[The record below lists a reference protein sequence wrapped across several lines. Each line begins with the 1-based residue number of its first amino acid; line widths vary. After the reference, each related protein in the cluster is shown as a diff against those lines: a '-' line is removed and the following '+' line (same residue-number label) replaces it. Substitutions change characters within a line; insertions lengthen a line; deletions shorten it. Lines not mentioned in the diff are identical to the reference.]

1 MEHPRPQPHA
11 SYTLI
16 YFLLIAALSQVIGE
30 SLRPNYA
37 TRIIEEGAQEPIED
51 PSLLSK
57 SSRLLRWTPAEAS
70 AFLPKIFRE
79 SEEHEPQLIVE
90 EINDDLL
97 ISDLATEVNF
107 SAKMIEEDIEIK
119 EGQPNKIEEGQPNKI
134 EEGQPNKIEE
144 GQPNKIEEG
153 QPKKRNEAQSNEAQS
168 NEQSPKKWNKSKV
181 TKSKKSA
188 KQIYPALAILQ
199 SETTINPQ
207 KTMNLKEV
215 LSPKGESK
223 TKPTFQKVEI
233 KNKQGSKQKSSKL
246 VKLDQPQ
253 NKPKRRKRRKR
264 RYSKSGVL
272 IYGIEDED
280 QALKSFYQ
288 KLGQIKT
295 KGNKVRVVHYGDS
308 LIAGDYVTR
317 TVRRLLQKTF
327 GDGGHGYFL
336 AGKGSRWYGRRW
348 IELKSRGKWKK
359 KRFTRAKNEVANYG
373 LGGVSFT
380 SASKGAWVKAKPTGT
395 RLGSRVDFIEVH
407 YLAQPNGGSFT
418 VEFGDQNHEVKTH
431 AESVQVKKLVLKATK
446 SGSWKT
452 KVQVIGDGEVTLFGL
467 VFERKRGGVVYDS
480 LGLEGARAKL
490 LLNMMSS
497 SWTQQLRQRQPDL
510 YILHYGTNESVNARM
525 SMNKY
530 KVGLRKV
537 IKRFKKALPKASCML
552 MSPMDRGEKNPE
564 TGQIKSMRIVSR
576 IVRAQREVSAEEKC
590 AFWSAYDAMGGRGSM
605 GRWYKASP
613 KLAGGDLTHP
623 TGSGAN
629 RIGAMFFAALMDGYQ
644 RR

>member
-70 AFLPKIFRE
+70 AFLPKIFRK

-107 SAKMIEEDIEIK
+107 SAKMIVEEIE
-119 EGQPNKIEEGQPNKI
+119 IEEGSSNEI
-134 EEGQPNKIEE
+134 EEESSKVW
-144 GQPNKIEEG
+144 
-153 QPKKRNEAQSNEAQS
+153 NEMAQSNEVQS
-168 NEQSPKKWNKSKV
+168 NEQPPKKGHEDKV
-181 TKSKKSA
+181 IKSKKNDE
-188 KQIYPALAILQ
+188 QVYPALAILQ
-199 SETTINPQ
+199 SE
-207 KTMNLKEV
+207 KTLNSQDSKHLKEA
-215 LSPKGESK
+215 LSPKGASK
-223 TKPTFQKVEI
+223 TRPTFQEVEI
-233 KNKQGSKQKSSKL
+233 NPKQDSKQKNSKI
-246 VKLDQPQ
+246 VKRDQPQ
-253 NKPKRRKRRKR
+253 KKPKRRKRRNR

-272 IYGIEDED
+272 IYGIEDEG

-348 IELKSRGKWKK
+348 IDLKNRGKWKK

-395 RLGSRVDFIEVH
+395 RLGGRVDFIEVH
-407 YLAQPNGGSFT
+407 YLAQPDGGSFT
-418 VEFGDQNHEVKTH
+418 VAFGDQNHEVKTH
-431 AESVQVKKLVLKATK
+431 SDSVQVKKLVLKATK
-446 SGSWKT
+446 SGAWKT

-497 SWTQQLRQRQPDL
+497 SWIQKIRQRQPDL

-525 SMNKY
+525 SMKKY

-537 IKRFKKALPKASCML
+537 IKRFKKTLPKASCML

-576 IVRAQREVSAEEKC
+576 IVRAQREVSAEENC

-605 GRWYKASP
+605 GRWYNASP